1 MVDWVWLI
9 VAYFGGVLTVLGIW
23 AVWLL
28 RMRIWE

>member
-1 MVDWVWLI
+1 MVDWWWLI
-9 VAYFGGVLTVLGIW
+9 VAYVGGAFTVMVIS